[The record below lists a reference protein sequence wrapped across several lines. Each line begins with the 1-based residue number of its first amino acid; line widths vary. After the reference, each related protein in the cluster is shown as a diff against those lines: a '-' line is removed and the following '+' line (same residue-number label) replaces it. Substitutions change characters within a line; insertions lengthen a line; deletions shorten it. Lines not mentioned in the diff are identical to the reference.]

1 MNARHENCTLTPVFG
16 AASGMESQPSA
27 GSSLLLL
34 AAALS
39 ALAALAHIGV
49 VLGGPSWYR
58 FFGAGEGMAR
68 MAASGSWYPA
78 TITLGIALVL
88 AGWSAYAA
96 SAAGVL
102 PALPLLRAVLVAIT
116 AVYLLRALAG
126 FVLAAFAPGGNGPA
140 FWVWS
145 SLICLVIGLVHAV
158 GLTKRWRLLTA
169 GQQ

>member
-1 MNARHENCTLTPVFG
+1 MA
-16 AASGMESQPSA
+16 SQPSA

-34 AAALS
+34 AAAWS
-39 ALAALAHIGV
+39 ALAALAHVGV
-49 VLGGPSWYR
+49 VHGGPSWYR

-68 MAASGSWYPA
+68 LAESGSWYPA
-78 TITLGIALVL
+78 AITLCIALVL
-88 AGWSAYAA
+88 AVWSAYAA
-96 SAAGVL
+96 SGAGLL

-126 FVLAAFAPGGNGPA
+126 FGLAAFAPGGNSPA

-145 SLICLVIGLVHAV
+145 SRICLVIGLVHAV
-158 GLTKRWRLLTA
+158 GLAKQWRLLTE